1 MKKIVLVLFLIGA
14 IQAFSQS
21 SRHFDFTGIEEI
33 EIAVKAEVEISCK
46 GTEGLDV
53 QAEKSSMDLL
63 DIYQEENRLYIRSKE
78 WISSENEINIQIA
91 APQLRFVQGNA
102 GSKIKVKEVDK
113 EEFSAMAITGEI
125 KLYGKAQLLRASG
138 EIGKVDA
145 SEFEAEEVALNIW
158 DAGSVRLG
166 SPEKISGKKRASAN
180 IQYENEPQLAIKTY
194 SESKFKQKQ
203 EKPKVSK
210 VRNPEARFI
219 EFTLKNNSLNRI
231 QCYVKGPKPDG
242 SSFSYGFPMNPGQKR
257 EKDWSV
263 GSKVYRVN
271 KMGMRKLLIEI
282 KAEDEGQL
290 VQMYPKS

>member
-1 MKKIVLVLFLIGA
+1 MKKTLLILA
-14 IQAFSQS
+14 MLAAVQAFAQS
-21 SRHFDFTGIEEI
+21 TKHYDFSGIEEI
-33 EIAVKAEVEISCK
+33 EIAVKADVKISC
-46 GTEGLDV
+46 EGAEGVDV
-53 QAEKSSMDLL
+53 QTGKSEMDLL

-78 WISSENEINIQIA
+78 WIGSENDINIQIA

-102 GSKIKVKEVDK
+102 GSMIEVKEVDK

-125 KLYGKAQLLRASG
+125 KLYGKAQVLRASG

-145 SEFEAEEVALNIW
+145 SEFEAEEVALNVW
-158 DAGSVRLG
+158 DAGSVVLG
-166 SPEKISGKKRASAN
+166 SPEKISGKTRASAKV
-180 IQYENEPQLAIKTY
+180 QYENEPQLAIKTY

-203 EKPKVSK
+203 DKPKTSK

-231 QCYVKGPKPDG
+231 QCYVKGPKADG

-282 KAEDEGQL
+282 KAEDEGQV